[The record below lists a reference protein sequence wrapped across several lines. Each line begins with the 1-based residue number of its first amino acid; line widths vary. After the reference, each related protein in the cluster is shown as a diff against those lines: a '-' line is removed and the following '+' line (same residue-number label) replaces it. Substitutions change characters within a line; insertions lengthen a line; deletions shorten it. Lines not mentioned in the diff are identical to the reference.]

1 MVMCSKGKKQEA
13 VKTVPRD
20 PNSHVRS
27 GGENGMGPILSEEMI
42 IKLGSEGCEWGLAIC
57 RAWGGVKNF
66 PSHGNNM

>member
-27 GGENGMGPILSEEMI
+27 GGENGMGQILSEEMI
-42 IKLGSEGCEWGLAIC
+42 DHLGGDSL
-57 RAWGGVKNF
+57 
-66 PSHGNNM
+66 